1 VVAVLCVLDVNETL
15 LDVGELD
22 DFFVDLGGDVGAR
35 REWFDLLIHHA
46 LAVTAAGGY
55 RPFGEIAGACLAPVV
70 TRYEGTAGPEQQ
82 RELGQ
87 RLRRLP
93 AHPEVAGAIGRLRE
107 AGFGVVTLTN
117 SVAAVAED
125 QLANSGLRPLVDA
138 VYSADQVRRL
148 KPAPEPYRLVL
159 EDRGVAPEEAVL
171 VAAHGWDIVGAA
183 AVGMATA
190 FISRDGRV
198 PLPAAEP
205 PTIVAG
211 DLEDAAA
218 QLVARY
224 A

>member
-1 VVAVLCVLDVNETL
+1 VLCVLDVNETL
-15 LDVGELD
+15 LDVGVLD
-22 DFFVDLGGDVGAR
+22 DFFVDLAGAIDAR

-55 RPFGEIAGACLAPVV
+55 RPFGEIAGACLVPVV
-70 TRYEGTAGPEQQ
+70 AAHGGTATPEHQ
-82 RELGQ
+82 RELGE

-107 AGFGVVTLTN
+107 AGFDVVTLTN

-159 EDRGVAPEEAVL
+159 ADRGVAPEQAVL
-171 VAAHGWDIVGAA
+171 VAAHGWDIVGAS

-198 PLPAAEP
+198 PLPAAEA
-205 PTIVAG
+205 PTLVAG
-211 DLEDAAA
+211 DLEDAAG
-218 QLVARY
+218 QLIARY
-224 A
+224 S